1 MPIRKLFD
9 KNSPYLFFIKFLLCF
24 FVLYFFFPFYQG
36 ITGEGGKIYS
46 PFLDHHFN
54 IVRGFTLFLTGCA
67 KFVLQAL
74 HYQVYQPNYHTLRI
88 SYSGGISVNP
98 SCLGWGVMSFWVAF
112 VFANYGTWKHQL
124 KWMMIGITSICI
136 LNITR
141 IVLIAIANPLHWKTL
156 TALDH
161 HQTFNVFSY
170 GCIFILMYLYT
181 SMQKKYEGNRL
192 EPKQQKNKLSAV

>member
-1 MPIRKLFD
+1 MVLKKLTN

-24 FVLYFFFPFYQG
+24 FILYLFLPFFLG

-46 PFLDHHFN
+46 PFLDHHLN
-54 IVRGFTLFLTGCA
+54 VIRGFTSFLKA
-67 KFVLQAL
+67 SSKYVLEAL
-74 HYQVYQPNYHTLRI
+74 HYNVYQPDFHTLRI
-88 SYSGGISVNP
+88 GYSSGINVNP

-112 VFANYGTWKHQL
+112 VYANNGTGKHKL
-124 KWMMIGITSICI
+124 KWMMLGIVSICI

-141 IVLIAIANPLHWKTL
+141 IVLIAVSGHLHWKTI
-156 TALDH
+156 TSLDH

-181 SMQKKYEGNRL
+181 RSQKKYEGIERKR
-192 EPKQQKNKLSAV
+192 KQRNNKLSAV